1 MQPLLIT
8 LVCLVAYVCGL
19 VIIVKTSPMLLSSP
33 YYEGMFLGIAAAD
46 VIGGILAY
54 GAMVVTFYLFNGAFA
69 IRVLDFLLLVGLF
82 IVGLS
87 MARRSMRPRAS
98 GYRFSR
104 IAVSLYCGLLALV
117 ALFSIVSLFIVQT

>member
-1 MQPLLIT
+1 MQPLVIT

-46 VIGGILAY
+46 VTGGILAY

-69 IRVLDFLLLVGLF
+69 VRVLDFLLLVGLL
-82 IVGLS
+82 IVGVYLT
-87 MARRSMRPRAS
+87 RRSLRPRAS
-98 GYRFSR
+98 RYRSSQ
-104 IAVSLYCGLLALV
+104 IVVSLYCGLLVLFAI
-117 ALFSIVSLFIVQT
+117 FSIVSLFIVSA